1 MNAAISVLLQIR
13 MTSFNKR
20 LVLLKVV
27 IVMKEVVGG
36 AAGVD
41 DMAWI
46 SLGSLFEAVCRS
58 SLQKK
63 VRLRFGGTGGPPTYD
78 HDLSGH
84 SKTTEVA
91 TLISFFHHLP
101 YHRF

>member
-1 MNAAISVLLQIR
+1 MGHRIAWARAEFSGIWTVR
-13 MTSFNKR
+13 R
-20 LVLLKVV
+20 R
-27 IVMKEVVGG
+27 G
-36 AAGVD
+36 AQESHR
-41 DMAWI
+41 I
-46 SLGSLFEAVCRS
+46 YYSEEKIFCSHP
-58 SLQKK
+58 LQKK